1 MPLSALIL
9 KKLLRLNSIFGA
21 NAMQRCNS
29 VGGSDFFQ
37 PQVMEPWVHY
47 HKYPIVAIAG
57 GRVPVNYSWLF
68 GCCHIIVL

>member
-1 MPLSALIL
+1 
-9 KKLLRLNSIFGA
+9 
-21 NAMQRCNS
+21 MQRCNS
-29 VGGSDFFQ
+29 VGGWDFFQ